1 MKFKNY
7 LFDLYP
13 KYQIGFNLD
22 TRKDPDKCSKQ
33 LYDDMKK
40 IFFSKERLDSL
51 KLNSIENKC
60 QNFGRGNFYTLFI
73 DDGKY
78 RLSSDFI
85 GASIYWAKQ
94 KGLADEDIVEYLRI
108 SRTIGGHMVFPR
120 GQGTTVNQ
128 ARGGENSYY
137 DRFDLTLLAIKKWY
151 SNECN
156 STINYA
162 IDNYK
167 EWFELFIKDR
177 DLKDGFR
184 NFINFFYLED
194 FVSENLEIIDLVNS
208 DLKNNKKLF
217 LNKEDISIP
226 STRESYLQYVIN
238 SNIIIWKRT
247 KKLLEK

>member
-1 MKFKNY
+1 MKLKNY

-13 KYQIGFNLD
+13 KYPIGFNLD
-22 TRKDPDKCSKQ
+22 TRKDPDECSKQ

-60 QNFGRGNFYTLFI
+60 QNFGRGDFYTLFI

-85 GASIYWAKQ
+85 GTSVYWAKQ
-94 KGLADEDIVEYLRI
+94 AGLADEDIVEYLRI

-156 STINYA
+156 STINCA
-162 IDNYK
+162 IENYRD
-167 EWFELFIKDR
+167 WFSLFKPFN
-177 DLKDGFR
+177 K
-184 NFINFFYLED
+184 FISFFGLED

-226 STRESYLQYVIN
+226 STRESYLQYFIN

-247 KKLLEK
+247 KKLLSK